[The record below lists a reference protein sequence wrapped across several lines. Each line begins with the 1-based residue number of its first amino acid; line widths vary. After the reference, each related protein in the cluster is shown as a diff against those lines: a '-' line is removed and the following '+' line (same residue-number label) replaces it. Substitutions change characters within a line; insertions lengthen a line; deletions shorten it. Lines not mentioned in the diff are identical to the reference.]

1 MCVPMPNTKTGN
13 TTMSKKGES
22 YVLDPSRNFNH
33 PLLDKLK
40 SEGAVLY
47 YDEPYDYPNDSRSYF
62 TCQHEGK
69 TEVLILEDYEVIR
82 VEKSFIP
89 VDPYDPS
96 SDVEVLTPV
105 DTGPGGMK
113 YDGGKPRMALVF
125 DGMPRALEAVGQVLT
140 FGAQKYAAHSWQTV
154 PEGEERYKSALLR
167 HLTAVGRGEE
177 LDSESGLHH
186 LAHAACNALF
196 ILELELRKRDESL
209 SKSA

>member
-1 MCVPMPNTKTGN
+1 
-13 TTMSKKGES
+13 MSKKGET

-33 PLLDKLK
+33 KLLDKLK
-40 SEGAVLY
+40 AEGTILY
-47 YDEPYDYPNDSRSYF
+47 YDEAYDYPNDSRSYF
-62 TCQHEGK
+62 YYEKDGQRYS
-69 TEVLILEDYEVIR
+69 VILEDYEVVK

-89 VDPYDPS
+89 VYPYDPS
-96 SDVEVLTPV
+96 SDVEVVQPV
-105 DTGPGGMK
+105 ATGPGGMK